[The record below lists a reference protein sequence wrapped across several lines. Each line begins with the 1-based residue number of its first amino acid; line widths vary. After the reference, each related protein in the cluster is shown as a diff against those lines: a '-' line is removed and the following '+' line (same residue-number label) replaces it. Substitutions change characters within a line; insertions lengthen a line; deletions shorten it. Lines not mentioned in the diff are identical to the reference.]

1 MSAAPAAVFGLD
13 PFWLSLALLLATYA
27 VLTLDRLN
35 RAIVALLGAALMLL
49 TGIVDQAGAI
59 AGQDFNTLA
68 LLIGMMLLVAIAR
81 PSGMFQYL
89 AFWSAKAARGHPG
102 YLLAL
107 LTLVTAV
114 LSAGLDNVTTVLLI
128 APVTS
133 SSPMS

>member
-13 PFWLSLALLLATYA
+13 PFWLSLAVLLATYA

-35 RAIVALLGAALMLL
+35 RAIVALLGASLMLL

-89 AFWSAKAARGHPG
+89 AFWSAKAVPPRATVGRTIATLRLMPCDSQRWNSVS
-102 YLLAL
+102 LA
-107 LTLVTAV
+107 TRIQ
-114 LSAGLDNVTTVLLI
+114 S
-128 APVTS
+128 
-133 SSPMS
+133 